1 MNAGSLALSFSKAED
16 WNVSRHGARISD
28 GFASSTLSKKKNT
41 RILGND
47 KESLDGS
54 WWCLYMFGFEF
65 TLTEWFRNIF
75 PENKH

>member
-1 MNAGSLALSFSKAED
+1 MYLGMEPGSVTVLHPPPSQ
-16 WNVSRHGARISD
+16 
-28 GFASSTLSKKKNT
+28 KKKNT